1 MLWMLSLCIMHSCMR
16 PICNAIQPREITV
29 RFAAMEIFFESLL
42 FIFFPF
48 QPRHQFAFGLC
59 VFHFHFFIFF
69 YFLSFNRMGNSNSTK
84 ISTIFFYI
92 HKLKLILFV
101 CVSFDFPLFK
111 NCAWLTFPLA
121 GLFSVCFS
129 FSIGWR
135 ETWQRY
141 DKEQKMKMQFS
152 WWVFNILK
160 RHKLYLF
167 AIHKCFCFSTF
178 DFSFLSAYFFYTFYL
193 HVVSIFHN
201 TTAIKKSIT
210 DRRSAEKKKKKSSE
224 RTTLRSMQVA
234 KHQAES
240 IKLWA
245 DKERQQ
251 N

>member
-1 MLWMLSLCIMHSCMR
+1 MQ
-16 PICNAIQPREITV
+16 CNSTPRNNRTV
-29 RFAAMEIFFESLL
+29 CGYGNIFRKSSFH
-42 FIFFPF
+42 IFPF
-48 QPRHQFAFGLC
+48 STSPSIRFRSVRVPFS
-59 VFHFHFFIFF
+59 FFHFFLFF
-69 YFLSFNRMGNSNSTK
+69 EFQSNGK
-84 ISTIFFYI
+84 LEFHKNIYDFFYI

-201 TTAIKKSIT
+201 TTAIKRSIT